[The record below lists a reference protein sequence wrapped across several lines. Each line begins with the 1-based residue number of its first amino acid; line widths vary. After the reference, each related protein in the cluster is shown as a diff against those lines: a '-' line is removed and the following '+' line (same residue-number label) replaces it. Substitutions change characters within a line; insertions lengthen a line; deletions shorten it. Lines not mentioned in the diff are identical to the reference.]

1 MKQYNITVNPKW
13 LTMMYFAGI
22 AININVTTASICCLT
37 MFKPFKKLANVFE
50 KASITDHKA

>member
-37 MFKPFKKLANVFE
+37 MFKPFKSLQMYSK
-50 KASITDHKA
+50 KHQ